1 MLLLRPGPVLSVP
14 FVQTVTVLPC
24 ECSTETKPR
33 QVCPHRHSPAPP
45 GTSGLSLD
53 QHRQPASPVTS
64 KFVPNIENQSWLDL
78 NSSFCFQQHAV
89 AHRRAWTGE
98 AQKATE
104 KRNFSFLKGNLSRGS
119 APNTALFLFL
129 VPRNYHTGCCS
140 WWTPVPIPCLCCFS
154 EHQQQPRSRSH
165 RHSLHQ
171 HPVNSA

>member
-1 MLLLRPGPVLSVP
+1 MLLLRPGPVVSVP

-33 QVCPHRHSPAPP
+33 QFCPHRHSPAPT

-64 KFVPNIENQSWLDL
+64 KFVPNIENQSWLDF

-104 KRNFSFLKGNLSRGS
+104 KRNIPERKLKQGLC
-119 APNTALFLFL
+119 PKHCL
-129 VPRNYHTGCCS
+129 VPLSCS
-140 WWTPVPIPCLCCFS
+140 KELPHWMLFMVDSCS
-154 EHQQQPRSRSH
+154 N
-165 RHSLHQ
+165 SLFVLFQ
-171 HPVNSA
+171 